1 VVREAKPERW
11 EPIMGSIAETLIE
24 RGKAE
29 GIAKGR
35 AEGKAEGRTEGRAEG
50 RAEGKAE
57 GKAEGLFR
65 LLTRRFGPLP
75 HELERQLAGASVT
88 ELDVWLDNF
97 LEAPSLEAVF
107 GQAQT

>member
-29 GIAKGR
+29 GIAKGI
-35 AEGKAEGRTEGRAEG
+35 AKGR
-50 RAEGKAE
+50 AE

-75 HELERQLAGASVT
+75 HELERQLAGASAT
-88 ELDVWLDNF
+88 ELDAWFDNV

-107 GQAQT
+107 GQVPT

>member
-1 VVREAKPERW
+1 
-11 EPIMGSIAETLIE
+11 MGSIAETLIE

-29 GIAKGR
+29 GIAKGIAKGR
-35 AEGKAEGRTEGRAEG
+35 AEGKAEGR
-50 RAEGKAE
+50 AE

-97 LEAPSLEAVF
+97 LEASSLEAVF

>member
-29 GIAKGR
+29 GIAKGI
-35 AEGKAEGRTEGRAEG
+35 AKGRAEG
-50 RAEGKAE
+50 RVE

-75 HELERQLAGASVT
+75 HELERQLAGASAT
-88 ELDVWLDNF
+88 ELDAWFDNV

-107 GQAQT
+107 GQVPT